1 MSRDAG
7 ARSVAELR
15 EFGQQV
21 QQMGEQMYEVM
32 VDARNRMDYVSE
44 GWDDEENEKF
54 KVVFDDSVN
63 LIRQMSETFSSYNRY
78 IQEICARLDDYKSVR
93 IR

>member
-7 ARSVAELR
+7 ARSIAELR

-32 VDARNRMDYVSE
+32 VEARNRMSYVSE
-44 GWDDEENEKF
+44 GWYDDQNEQF
-54 KVVFDDSVN
+54 
-63 LIRQMSETFSSYNRY
+63 T
-78 IQEICARLDDYKSVR
+78 
-93 IR
+93 

>member
-7 ARSVAELR
+7 ARSIAELR

-32 VDARNRMDYVSE
+32 VEARNRMSYVSE
-44 GWDDEENEKF
+44 GWYDDQNEQF
-54 KVVFDDSVN
+54 KAIFDESVN
-63 LIRQMSETFSSYNRY
+63 IIRQMSETFSCYNRY
-78 IQEICARLDDYKSVR
+78 IQEISDRLDDYKSVR
-93 IR
+93 I